1 MRVLFVSKP
10 IVPPWNDGSK
20 NLVRDLAA
28 HLRAEATVT
37 TTPGKVAMFSRL
49 VRDRDH
55 DLWHFV
61 FAPNSTSSFA
71 ARAAI
76 AARRFRGP
84 VIQTIASRPKKDG
97 RSLVFGD
104 VVVALSQWSRGNLIG
119 MGIAASRI
127 RVIPPCA
134 PKPDADEARVR
145 AVRAMLGVG
154 DAPIV
159 LYPGDYEV
167 STGADTVA
175 RAVSAIVREIPE
187 ARVVFACRKKTERA
201 GDAQRAIEAVVGK
214 DAKYTVHAGDV
225 SDMPALIAAA
235 GVIVFPVDDLYGKV
249 DVPLVLLEAL
259 ALGIPMVLARG
270 GPLEAID
277 TARLVEPRDAGALSK
292 TALELLRGGPA
303 EGRAGVRLWE
313 ERFTP
318 QRIAAAHDDLYEQAL
333 RAKSTT
339 SRQ

>member
-1 MRVLFVSKP
+1 MSKP

-28 HLRAEATVT
+28 HLRATVTVT
-37 TTPGKVAMFSRL
+37 TEPGKVAL
-49 VRDRDH
+49 LGKLLRDRDH

-61 FAPNSTSSFA
+61 FAPNMASSGA
-71 ARAAI
+71 ARLAMGI
-76 AARRFRGP
+76 RRSRP
-84 VIQTIASRPKKDG
+84 VVQTIASRAKSPN
-97 RSLVFGD
+97 RRLIFGD
-104 VVVALSQWSRGNLIG
+104 VVVALSEHARGSLIG

-134 PKPDADEARVR
+134 PRPDATPERIA
-145 AVRAMLGVG
+145 AVRKMLDVG

-175 RAVSAIVREIPE
+175 RAVSAIVRAIPE
-187 ARVVFACRKKTERA
+187 ARVVFACRRKTDRA
-201 GDAQRAIEAVVGK
+201 DEAKRAIEAVTGK

-235 GVIVFPVDDLYGKV
+235 NVIVFPVDDLYGKV
-249 DVPLVLLEAL
+249 DIPLVLLEAL
-259 ALGIPMVLARG
+259 SLGIPMVLARG
-270 GPLEAID
+270 GPLESIA
-277 TARLVEPRDAGALSK
+277 TGRFVEPRDADALSK
-292 TALELLRGGPA
+292 NTLELLRGGRDA
-303 EGRAGVRLWE
+303 GRAGVGLWE

-318 QRIAAAHDDLYEQAL
+318 QRIAGQHDDLYAELL
-333 RAKSTT
+333 RAKSNGPPK
-339 SRQ
+339 